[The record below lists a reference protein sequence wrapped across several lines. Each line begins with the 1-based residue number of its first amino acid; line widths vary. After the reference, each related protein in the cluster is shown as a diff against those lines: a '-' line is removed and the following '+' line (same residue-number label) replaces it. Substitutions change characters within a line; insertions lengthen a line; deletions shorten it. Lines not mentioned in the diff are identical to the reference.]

1 MGEFQYTARS
11 ANGSTISG
19 TLNVESEAAV
29 LRVLD
34 ERQLFPITVRN
45 TDTARGQRRK
55 AKVASRD
62 LGVMYSQL
70 ADLLGSGVPLLR
82 ALRSLVRS
90 TVSARLKEVLKEIQ
104 AAVSD
109 GKSLTEALRAQ
120 PEVFSSL
127 HIAMVQA
134 GERASFLEQVLRGLS
149 EFIER
154 LDELRSKVS
163 GAMIYPALLVVV
175 GTLVMLGAMIFFVP
189 KFEPLLTSVHQSI
202 PTRLLFAFSHL
213 VRDYWYLLVIGVG
226 GGGGLL
232 WSTLNSEGGR
242 RWLETWRFKLPVL
255 GNVLKMVA
263 ITRFCRI
270 LGTMLANG
278 VPMLQALSHQQG
290 LDRLAR
296 PGGAGRPGDGER
308 AGGQIPDG
316 AAGRGGD
323 VSGADCGHDQRGGG
337 VQPVGEGAGAHC
349 GHGGTADQP
358 AGGPGGAAGGTVDFV
373 RGGGG
378 GRFSGDGSV
387 NADLYDGEHFECQI
401 DFVNKSHLNAS
412 HESRIIDEPYGP

>member
-278 VPMLQALSHQQG
+278 VPMLQALIISKDSTG
-290 LDRLAR
+290 SPALAER
-296 PGGAGRPGDGER
+296 VAQATENVR
-308 AGGQIPDG
+308 AGKSLTEPLAEGGMFPEQIVAMISVAEESNQLEKVLVHIADTVERRTNRQVDQAVRLVEPLILCAV
-316 AAGRGGD
+316 AA
-323 VSGADCGHDQRGGG
+323 A
-337 VQPVGEGAGAHC
+337 VGFLAMGLLMPIF
-349 GHGGTADQP
+349 TM
-358 AGGPGGAAGGTVDFV
+358 
-373 RGGGG
+373 
-378 GRFSGDGSV
+378 
-387 NADLYDGEHFECQI
+387 
-401 DFVNKSHLNAS
+401 AS
-412 HESRIIDEPYGP
+412 TLSAK